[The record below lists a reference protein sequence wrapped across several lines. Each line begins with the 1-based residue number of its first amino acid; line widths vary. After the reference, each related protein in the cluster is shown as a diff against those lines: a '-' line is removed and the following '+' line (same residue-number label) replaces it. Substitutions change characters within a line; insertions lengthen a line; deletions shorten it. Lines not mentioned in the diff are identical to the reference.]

1 MLMTFMSIAYR
12 KARRQA
18 VTPSSPVLRYRSGV
32 IALEMIALVILV
44 ILALRLRPP
53 ERSVSPRLLSLLAGI
68 ATVAF
73 GVAMGAIVIVVSER
87 VFAIA
92 LLVAGLTGCVF
103 LWLARGG
110 HDEDDDEG
118 DEPPP
123 DPPEADPD
131 GGQRRFARKRL
142 RGAGTRPRTPAP

>member
-1 MLMTFMSIAYR
+1 MLMTFISIAYR
-12 KARRQA
+12 MARRQA
-18 VTPSSPVLRYRSGV
+18 VTPSSPLLRYRSGV

-73 GVAMGAIVIVVSER
+73 GVAMAAIVIVVSER

>member
-1 MLMTFMSIAYR
+1 
-12 KARRQA
+12 
-18 VTPSSPVLRYRSGV
+18 VLRYRSGV